1 MCTVITLV
9 KNGLF
14 FGRNMDIDYDP
25 GLKIVA
31 MPREFPLTTKRAGA
45 LLKHYAII
53 GAARVEDGY
62 PLYAEACNE
71 KGLCMAGLNFPFN
84 AKYADRAEKEKIA
97 VTPYELIPYVLGK
110 CADINEAKKLFE
122 NTEIIGI
129 PFKESL
135 PLAPLHWIVADR
147 SGSFV
152 VERTDKG
159 VSLYDDPCGVLTN
172 NPPFPSHLENI
183 ERYKALSVE
192 NSKNTCSRVDY
203 STFSEGEGALGLP
216 GDFSSPSRFV
226 KAWFCLKN
234 SVCGESMTEKVAQTF
249 RILNAVAMTKGSV
262 VTQSGNLDQTTYLCC
277 IDAENAV
284 YYYKTYDGLNV
295 NCVRIND
302 TDGSTLEVT
311 DM

>member
-14 FGRNMDIDYDP
+14 FGRNMYIDYDP

-31 MPREFPLTTKRAGA
+31 MPREFPLTTKRAGE

-110 CADINEAKKLFE
+110 CADITEARKLFK

-135 PLAPLHWIVADR
+135 PLAPILAECLPTIRHFRRTSKTLKDIRRFQWKTVKIRVPVSIIQLFQKEKER
-147 SGSFV
+147 SACRGIFP
-152 VERTDKG
+152 RLR
-159 VSLYDDPCGVLTN
+159 VS
-172 NPPFPSHLENI
+172 
-183 ERYKALSVE
+183 
-192 NSKNTCSRVDY
+192 
-203 STFSEGEGALGLP
+203 
-216 GDFSSPSRFV
+216 
-226 KAWFCLKN
+226 
-234 SVCGESMTEKVAQTF
+234 
-249 RILNAVAMTKGSV
+249 
-262 VTQSGNLDQTTYLCC
+262 
-277 IDAENAV
+277 
-284 YYYKTYDGLNV
+284 
-295 NCVRIND
+295 
-302 TDGSTLEVT
+302 
-311 DM
+311 

>member
-84 AKYADRAEKEKIA
+84 AKYADRAEKENIA

-110 CADINEAKKLFE
+110 CADITEARKLFE
-122 NTEIIGI
+122 NTEM
-129 PFKESL
+129 
-135 PLAPLHWIVADR
+135 LAPLHWIVADR

-152 VERTDKG
+152 IERTDKG

-183 ERYKALSVE
+183 ERYKTLSVE

-262 VTQSGNLDQTTYLCC
+262 VTRSGNLDQTTYSCC